1 MLKPELPYYDDPEG
15 SIVPNGFDHVIDA
28 HVHVFPGKIFDAIW
42 NWFDQHAWKIRYK
55 ISTKDIFTHL
65 LDRGVSHVIA
75 LQYAHKPGLAELLNH
90 YMAFKINEFK
100 GQVSGMATVFPSEP
114 DADLI
119 LKKGF
124 DLGLTGVKLHAH
136 VQCFD
141 MLAPYMEPIYQIC
154 SDDKKPMI
162 MHVGREPKSEEY
174 KCDPYMICNAGM
186 LESVIKNFPDLNVCV
201 PHLGFDETTQYRL
214 LIEKY
219 DNLWTDTTMVITDYF
234 PMKETI
240 DLSKYRLDRVMY
252 GSDFPNIPY
261 EWDRELK
268 VLDQSNLNKEQL
280 DQILYKTAIEFF
292 NLTDEQICSR

>member
-15 SIVPNGFDHVIDA
+15 ASIPNGFDHVIDA

-42 NWFDQHAWKIRYK
+42 NWFDQYAWKIRYK

-65 LDRGVSHVIA
+65 FDRGVS
-75 LQYAHKPGLAELLNH
+75 
-90 YMAFKINEFK
+90 
-100 GQVSGMATVFPSEP
+100 
-114 DADLI
+114 
-119 LKKGF
+119 
-124 DLGLTGVKLHAH
+124 H

-154 SDDKKPMI
+154 SDEKKPMI

-174 KCDPYMICNAGM
+174 KCDPYEICNAGM

-201 PHLGFDETTQYRL
+201 PHLGFDETAQYRL

-240 DLSKYRLDRVMY
+240 DLSIYRLDRVMY

-268 VLDQSNLNKEQL
+268 VLAQSNLYKEQL
-280 DQILYKTAIEFF
+280 DQIIYKTAIEFF
-292 NLTDEQICSR
+292 NLTDNNLAKRCRPYLVT